1 MSEKITS
8 SQIYL
13 FLAKQD
19 DWKEKADANH
29 NGEIVKGEM
38 REYLSSSD
46 FENWSGVSIK
56 DVSADVFNKFWASI
70 DANVNNNKLDG
81 TELEKMNKTIS
92 NYEKV
97 EQVISENA
105 PNGIVNANNMASWNS
120 KMAEALL
127 PIVEGYSESCGQTL
141 EELLAAALP
150 AAYNKATAEVLAD
163 QYASSAAVKSLI
175 SGAGIDYNIAED
187 KTLSTVVNNYIKTE
201 LLKVGDN
208 DKVTQLGAADLKTAG
223 LGDGGNIDVKN
234 YGYDASQLNDV
245 QKSVILKK
253 ISDKLS
259 TEKSKFAGYEKEFDG
274 VLDKFVSNY
283 LSTSEIKSDNLFDT
297 LVSKLDE
304 IKNSFTASKEYKNLE
319 NTMNVYKKYR
329 DNLDDTFKTAVRTAL
344 GDNADLFLNNCKT
357 SKDYESV
364 LQSIIERINSGDESL
379 MTNGALDWTK
389 VQTAIIEEITSL
401 VNGAAGGTGALDS
414 LQKDFERNSSDLAK
428 AKEKAIKYC
437 DSAKAM
443 GGDYEAAVVKVFGA
457 DHKTAIEAFE
467 DTIAL
472 ASKMKTLFNLIGE
485 IFNVNNLAVTK
496 WNVETALQGK
506 SLKAGQI
513 MDGIDGSVQIN
524 SDKADKTLIEY
535 SLSATSGGEATINSS
550 TGKLSLKAG
559 NEEGFLVTTITVK
572 YDGKVIGTKKI
583 SIEVT
588 PNLAVIA
595 GASSW
600 ASEADLN
607 GLPGGNGSFSDGDG
621 GLRIWGG
628 SGAYNDSQLNNT
640 HVSFADLYNGNYNIE
655 LGTSAHSDGNKYAG
669 DIANRLYN
677 LGYAVVNALAG
688 QGLDKEKLT
697 NAMKSVTASWAANI
711 KDAGKLAGKGC
722 NKGSQRKKS
731 DSTYNKL
738 SNGFTNGSYSG
749 ITRAQDTKGNDQ
761 KVYMI
766 NFKQYV
772 DAILTAYYA
781 A

>member
-141 EELLAAALP
+141 EELLAVALP

-208 DKVTQLGAADLKTAG
+208 DKVTQLGAADIEAKIKNLINSYLKTAG

-259 TEKSKFAGYEKEFDG
+259 TEKSKFAGYEKEFNG

-472 ASKMKTLFNLIGE
+472 ASKMKTLFNLIEKIKVENIDESNITWTDGTVGKTFYE
-485 IFNVNNLAVTK
+485 GFKQEFIMTASVPGMDVSKITYGIRDCSNGVAAVVNNATGKFTLTPSSQGRLEATVIVYYDGKEVGTK
-496 WNVETALQGK
+496 TISIVVN
-506 SLKAGQI
+506 
-513 MDGIDGSVQIN
+513 
-524 SDKADKTLIEY
+524 DKADLVNNVSFNGVSDSSGGHLEVY
-535 SLSATSGGEATINSS
+535 GATS
-550 TGKLSLKAG
+550 
-559 NEEGFLVTTITVK
+559 V
-572 YDGKVIGTKKI
+572 
-583 SIEVT
+583 
-588 PNLAVIA
+588 
-595 GASSW
+595 
-600 ASEADLN
+600 
-607 GLPGGNGSFSDGDG
+607 GNGTQTVN
-621 GLRIWGG
+621 
-628 SGAYNDSQLNNT
+628 AN
-640 HVSFADLYNGNYNIE
+640 FADLYNSNAVIQLHSKN
-655 LGTSAHSDGNKYAG
+655 GTDGDWNQYKDSSTVISRFSSLLTMISG
-669 DIANRLYN
+669 
-677 LGYAVVNALAG
+677 ALANSG
-688 QGLDKEKLT
+688 FDKNKLNSAIQT
-697 NAMKSVTASWAANI
+697 VKQQFCNTANWSPHKDRFSGGRAEFCTGRIQSGEYPANTIVKQHDDI
-711 KDAGKLAGKGC
+711 K
-722 NKGSQRKKS
+722 NKGDKICYMVS
-731 DSTYNKL
+731 
-738 SNGFTNGSYSG
+738 F
-749 ITRAQDTKGNDQ
+749 KG
-761 KVYMI
+761 V
-766 NFKQYV
+766 V
-772 DAILTAYYA
+772 DAILAAYYA
-781 A
+781 L